1 MSLTANRILL
11 RRATLVDPNQVRNG
25 DLAEFEVC
33 VAAAMHQAEG
43 YCLAAVVNLDDLVGG
58 RRVFTLDEI
67 SVLRGARAGNSS

>member
-43 YCLAAVVNLDDLVGG
+43 DGATI
-58 RRVFTLDEI
+58 RFRTMRFPKI
-67 SVLRGARAGNSS
+67 SFGASSQSLRARHLF